1 MWLCVFIYL
10 VLRLSFFLILS
21 RTGAFLVCLFVVFF
35 FCVVRANE
43 PQSDVQR
50 AKQGTRKGGRRGKN
64 NHDFFSSVPS
74 PGQLLVSRAP
84 RRLWLLL
91 APPSCAVL
99 HRNILSTIKRS
110 NEISHLISRSNSE
123 S

>member
-1 MWLCVFIYL
+1 MRFLLFSSTII
-10 VLRLSFFLILS
+10 FFSYSIS
-21 RTGAFLVCLFVVFF
+21 NKRFFGLFVCCFF

-50 AKQGTRKGGRRGKN
+50 AKQGTRKGGRHGKN